1 MRMKKRVCFP
11 PNDTYGIVASSNVEK
26 LPIPNGV
33 AHIYEQSANAS
44 VKSKKIEFTD
54 FRPFANAETAMDD
67 AINHLVMLHAGQ
79 QPTAVTDIPQTNS
92 MMSSLDSIKEICK
105 PIEQQ

>member
-1 MRMKKRVCFP
+1 MKKRVCFP
-11 PNDTYGIVASSNVEK
+11 PNDIYCIVASSNVK
-26 LPIPNGV
+26 GFRIPNGV
-33 AHIYEQSANAS
+33 ANIYEQSDKAS
-44 VKSKKIEFTD
+44 VKSKKFEFTD

-79 QPTAVTDIPQTNS
+79 QPTAVTDIPETNS